1 MRRACQRQIGSGLF
15 RDVDLVVSPTM
26 GTGALRYSETG
37 ELETDE
43 LQELLDTAFTWYW
56 NGVGN
61 PAMSIPMGFSGN
73 GLPLALQIA
82 GRPFEESLV
91 LSAGVSYQSVTDWH
105 LRVPSVGEHVSSSPS
120 DEEIGATD
128 GE

>member
-1 MRRACQRQIGSGLF
+1 
-15 RDVDLVVSPTM
+15 
-26 GTGALRYSETG
+26 
-37 ELETDE
+37 
-43 LQELLDTAFTWYW
+43 
-56 NGVGN
+56 
-61 PAMSIPMGFSGN
+61 MGFSGD

-91 LSAGVSYQSVTDWH
+91 LSAGVSYQSATDWH
-105 LRVPSVGEHVSSSPS
+105 LRVPSIG